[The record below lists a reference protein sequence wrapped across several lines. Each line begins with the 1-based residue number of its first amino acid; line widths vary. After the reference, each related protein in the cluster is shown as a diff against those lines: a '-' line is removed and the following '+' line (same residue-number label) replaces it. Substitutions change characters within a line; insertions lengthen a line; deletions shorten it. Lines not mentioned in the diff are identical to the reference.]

1 MKKLLKRY
9 KDIQLELSLIES
21 YMQNDNLKY
30 DDNDMDNFDIEVK
43 TILKELGV
51 WKTDMLML
59 MEDKKDLKN

>member
-9 KDIQLELSLIES
+9 KDIQLKLSSIEP

-30 DDNDMDNFDIEVK
+30 DDNDIDIFDIEVK

-59 MEDKKDLKN
+59 MEDKKD